1 MNGSQIVSE
10 QWDDKLLVFL
20 YDESGSPIGMQYRTN
35 SMAEGTFYTYLF
47 EKNLQGD
54 IIAIYN
60 TNGTKLISYVYDA
73 WGNFRQTNHNV
84 SGTNAGAQYNPFTYR
99 GYYCDTELE
108 LYYLQSRYYDPFY
121 GRFIN
126 ADSYLSTGT
135 GLLGY
140 NMYAYCNNNPVNM
153 IDVSGNMPEWVDNA
167 VKSASSFL
175 TKVKAVAKLP
185 STILK
190 ISLASTV
197 ALVSG
202 QASAEDIWNDVRN
215 YKFFN
220 DDETQVLNS
229 KVFSSYKGTPVIR
242 HNISGITSFSIS
254 NTIILNRNENVNKG
268 GINTVKH
275 EWGHTVQQSI
285 IGTPRYIKQIAIPS
299 IISCI
304 ANPSSKTYYS
314 LPWERSADYF
324 GGVNRSTGYYRGS
337 DILAGIYFIM
347 P

>member
-54 IIAIYN
+54 IIAVYN
-60 TNGTKLISYVYDA
+60 TSGTKLISYVYDA
-73 WGNFRQTNHNV
+73 WGNFRQTNHNI

-140 NMYAYCNNNPVNM
+140 NMYAYCNNNPVM
-153 IDVSGNMPEWVDNA
+153 YADPTGEF
-167 VKSASSFL
+167 FL
-175 TKVKAVAKLP
+175 TTTICGIALWKIGLAAAGVLTVAYVEYTLVHNPSNLP
-185 STILK
+185 SIPILRERSRLNLIPK
-190 ISLASTV
+190 IKEREKEATLPPT
-197 ALVSG
+197 
-202 QASAEDIWNDVRN
+202 
-215 YKFFN
+215 
-220 DDETQVLNS
+220 
-229 KVFSSYKGTPVIR
+229 SS
-242 HNISGITSFSIS
+242 S
-254 NTIILNRNENVNKG
+254 E
-268 GINTVKH
+268 
-275 EWGHTVQQSI
+275 
-285 IGTPRYIKQIAIPS
+285 
-299 IISCI
+299 
-304 ANPSSKTYYS
+304 KTYFHVTTMENAMS
-314 LPWERSADYF
+314 IM
-324 GGVNRSTGYYRGS
+324 STGIMRGS
-337 DILAGIYFIM
+337 DFEGGYVFAWRIYPNKYAIQNSGAREGSVIIAFETNAAFASDPGIKDPKIRKYLPVRSVFPGSIYVKNVRIVG
-347 P
+347 